1 VPLQKYMNK
10 QELLK
15 QADTNFQRGNRI
27 LAEKYLTEILRT
39 HPNDEP
45 AWILLAKVV
54 EEKERKI
61 ECYEHALKLNPNNTE
76 VQLALARL
84 KYPNKTLPKIK
95 VINETHWNAPKPRG
109 NRLRVLAIITVVLFG
124 LGSTTYVIA
133 RSNPDSVVAKLII
146 PATAEP
152 FVSTLPDD
160 IAAQTRS
167 DVSAKY
173 PQYVPLVD
181 SLIDLALSNAETGM
195 EGAPQRPGAQII
207 PSDSIAEE
215 ARTIIQQSMP
225 KPGSLSSITLT
236 EQQLT
241 SWLAM
246 EMHNSPDLPLSDI
259 QVYLRDDKIQLWGM
273 VAGKSDST
281 SALVVGD
288 VTVDSNGNPLIGLES
303 MQIGQTV
310 IPSLLLTQAE
320 SWLNQALVD
329 AVNEQAPGLQVMNIS
344 VSSGLLTMSGMR

>member
-1 VPLQKYMNK
+1 MPLQKYMNK

-15 QADTNFQRGNRI
+15 QADTNFQRGNRT
-27 LAEKYLTEILRT
+27 LAEKYLAEVLRT
-39 HPNDEP
+39 YPNDES

-54 EEKERKI
+54 VEKERKI
-61 ECYEHALKLNPNNTE
+61 ECYERALKLNPNNTE
-76 VQLALARL
+76 VSLSLARL
-84 KYPNKTLPKIK
+84 KYPNKTLPKSK
-95 VINETHWNAPKPRG
+95 VINETHWNAPKPRANG
-109 NRLRVLAIITVVLFG
+109 LRLVIIVAVVLFG

-133 RSNPDSVVAKLII
+133 RSNPESAMAQLII
-146 PATAEP
+146 PPTAEP
-152 FVSTLPDD
+152 FVSALSDD

-173 PQYVPLVD
+173 PQYIPLVD

-215 ARTIIQQSMP
+215 ARAIIQNSMP
-225 KPGSLSSITLT
+225 EPGSLSSVTLT

-246 EMHNSPDLPLSDI
+246 EMQNSADLPLSDI

-273 VAGKSDST
+273 VAGESNST
-281 SALVVGD
+281 SALIVGN
-288 VTVDSNGNPLIGLES
+288 VTIDSNGSPGISIES

-310 IPSLLLTQAE
+310 IPGLLLSQAE
-320 SWLNQALVD
+320 SWLNQALLD
-329 AVNEQAPGLQVMNIS
+329 SVNEQAPGLQVMNIS
-344 VSSGLLTMSGMR
+344 IGSGLITMSGMR